1 MRKYETPLI
10 EIMMLETAENVMVGG
25 KLSVQGLHKED
36 NVNLGG
42 DEYEEANKFNSK
54 LWDNPDQ
61 DSEQQ

>member
-1 MRKYETPLI
+1 
-10 EIMMLETAENVMVGG
+10 MLETAENVMVGG
-25 KLSVQGLHKED
+25 KLSVQGLQKED